1 MNKRVLRTIPYKN
14 AGRNIISK
22 AKRISYI
29 KHYIKAE
36 TKIIDR
42 KITLVI
48 YVYDRNDLDYS
59 Q

>member
-29 KHYIKAE
+29 KHYIG
-36 TKIIDR
+36 
-42 KITLVI
+42 L
-48 YVYDRNDLDYS
+48 
-59 Q
+59 